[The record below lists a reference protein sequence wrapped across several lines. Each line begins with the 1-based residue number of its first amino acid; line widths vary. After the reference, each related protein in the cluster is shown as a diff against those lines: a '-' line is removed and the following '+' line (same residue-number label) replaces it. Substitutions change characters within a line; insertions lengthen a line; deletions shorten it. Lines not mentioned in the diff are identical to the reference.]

1 MEFKNDIEHALQAL
15 ETNAAVLFAT
25 EHNWV
30 VAADATSSIAVE
42 QLKNSIQLNE
52 YACSII
58 YVADERE
65 LMQYVATLDL
75 EVFNFLDAQTQPT
88 AILFEHI
95 IGLADDA
102 LQSNGAAFVCI
113 AQDTF
118 TKTLLK
124 RFRKPLFLITL
135 LNNQLNCKS
144 AFNNIDATIKN
155 SVAYI
160 AHHKQQEATVFTPLS
175 KYQLV
180 ENEYV
185 KLT

>member
-15 ETNAAVLFAT
+15 ETNTAILFAT
-25 EHNWV
+25 EHHWV
-30 VAADATSSIAVE
+30 VAVDATSSVAVE
-42 QLKNSIQLNE
+42 QLKNIVPLNDH
-52 YACSII
+52 ACSII
-58 YVADERE
+58 CVADERE

-95 IGLADDA
+95 IGLADEA
-102 LQSNGAAFVCI
+102 VQPNGTAFVCI
-113 AQDTF
+113 AQDAF

-124 RFRKPLFLITL
+124 RFRKPLFVITL
-135 LNNQLNCKS
+135 PNNQLNYNS

-185 KLT
+185 KL